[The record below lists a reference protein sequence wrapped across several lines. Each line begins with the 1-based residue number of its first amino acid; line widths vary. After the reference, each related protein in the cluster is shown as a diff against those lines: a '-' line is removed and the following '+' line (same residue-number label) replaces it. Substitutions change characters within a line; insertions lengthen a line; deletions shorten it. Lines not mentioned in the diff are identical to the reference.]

1 MTENNRPLIAGTY
14 KILKEIGSGGGG
26 IVYLGEHVRLGK
38 KVVLKAD
45 KRTLSAKPEVL
56 RREVDAL
63 KNLSHTYI
71 PQVYDFIEE
80 AGTIYTVMDFIDG
93 DSFDKPLK
101 NGVRFT
107 QVQVIEWAC
116 QLLEALSY
124 LHNRPPHGIL
134 HADIKPANIMLTPQG
149 DVRLIDFNI
158 ALALGEEGAIAVGRS
173 FGYASPEHYGQ
184 DFSPSTKTQITN
196 TQNPNTSITTDLST
210 ETVVDV
216 SNVETVMETDQQ
228 TSSQRNSSYS
238 YSSSKSIMLNVRSDI
253 YSLGATLYHILT
265 GEKPARN
272 APEVKPISPKDFS
285 PAVIAIIAKAMNPD
299 QEQRWNTAE
308 EMLDAFKHLR
318 ENDPRTKRYKKAV
331 TVTVSLLM
339 VLFLS
344 GGLTIF
350 AGQRMIEQEQRQ
362 LVEATRLLEQEQ
374 RLLAEEQSRIAEEQ
388 SQLAEEQGKLAQLN
402 EAYVLAE
409 YSANAL
415 RDGDII
421 TAIQYALEA
430 IALTDPVIAEAQ
442 KALTDALGVYDLSDG
457 YKNHK
462 TVELPSSPL
471 FMRISPDGKTAA
483 AIYASYVAVFDTETA
498 EIVATLP
505 TDRSALSEVKFRD
518 NNTIIYAGDKGI
530 SAYNFANSTALWMGR
545 PATSINISAD
555 GRSVAALYR
564 DEDFATVY
572 DTADGSITYE
582 INFDGKHQRVPVNDI
597 FANPDENIFALN
609 DDGTKLGISFSDGS
623 LWVYDLKDRQGD
635 IQIFDE
641 TFGFMDF
648 QGGFYQQFF
657 AFAANHPAESLFA
670 VIDTKELIQVGGFN
684 SHNAFSVLTDEN
696 GIYVKTNNILVSLC
710 PDTGEQ
716 TALVDTFERIE
727 SFAKSLNHTLITTRD
742 EFMFFDKNANL
753 VARHE
758 KEFGSDFLQI
768 TEGMALI
775 GSLDAPVIRIMK
787 YESHPHT
794 EIFSYDPSYRHDEA
808 RISAD
813 RQTVMLYSNE
823 SFRLYHINGD
833 FITEVSIPDAAHLND
848 KQYRRDEKGSRLEFI
863 YNDGTIRAY
872 CAKDGA
878 VLYETKGEP
887 PDMSL
892 FMEFFTD
899 KYRIEAPLHGTP
911 AAFDLITGELVRELE
926 RDSYLTYVT
935 QVGEYIVTEYMTG
948 DGFRF
953 GLLLNSQLETLAYL
967 PYLCDIVGDMLIFN
981 YKTGNL
987 RESRIFNIQELIG
1000 LTR

>member
-14 KILKEIGSGGGG
+14 KIIEEIGSGGGG
-26 IVYLGEHVRLGK
+26 VVYLSEHIRLGK

-101 NGVRFT
+101 QGVRFT
-107 QVQVIEWAC
+107 QVEVIEWAC

-158 ALALGEEGAIAVGRS
+158 ALALGEEGAVAVGRS

-184 DFSPSTKTQITN
+184 DFSSGTKSQN
-196 TQNPNTSITTDLST
+196 TNTSITTDLST

-216 SNVETVMETDQQ
+216 SDVETVLETNQQ
-228 TSSQRNSSYS
+228 TNSQRNLSYS
-238 YSSSKSIMLNVRSDI
+238 YSSSKTIMLNVRSDI

-272 APEVKPISPKDFS
+272 APEVKPISPKDYS

-308 EMLDAFKHLR
+308 EMLDAFKRLR

-331 TVTVSLLM
+331 TVTVSLLTI
-339 VLFLS
+339 LFLS
-344 GGLTIF
+344 GGLMIF
-350 AGQRMIEQEQRQ
+350 AGQRMIEQEQRL

-374 RLLAEEQSRIAEEQ
+374 RLLAAEQ

-415 RDGDII
+415 RDGDILA
-421 TAIQYALEA
+421 AIQYALEA
-430 IALTDPVIAEAQ
+430 IEKTDPVIAEAQ

-471 FMRISPDGKTAA
+471 FMQISPDGKTAA
-483 AIYASYVAVFDTETA
+483 AIYASCVAVFDTETA

-505 TDRSALSEVKFRD
+505 TDRSALSEVKFLD
-518 NNTIIYAGDKGI
+518 NNIIIYAGDKGI
-530 SAYNFANSTALWMGR
+530 SAYNFVSNTALWMSR
-545 PATSINISAD
+545 PATSISISAD

-572 DTADGSITYE
+572 DIVDGNIIYE
-582 INFDGKHQRVPVNDI
+582 ISFDGKHQRVPVNDI

-623 LWVYDLKDRQGD
+623 LWVYDLEDRQED

-641 TFGFMDF
+641 SSGFMSF

-670 VIDTKELIQVGGFN
+670 VIDTALLVQVGGFN
-684 SHNAFSVLTDEN
+684 SHNDFSVLTDEN
-696 GIYVKTNNILVSLC
+696 GIYVKTNNILVSID

-753 VARHE
+753 IARHE
-758 KEFGSDFLQI
+758 KEFGSDFLEI

-872 CAKDGA
+872 CAKDGT
-878 VLYETKGEP
+878 VLYETIGEP
-887 PDMSL
+887 PDLSL

-899 KYRIEAPLHGTP
+899 SFRIEAPLHGTP
-911 AAFDLITGELVRELE
+911 IAFDLMTGELVRELE

-935 QVGEYIVTEYMTG
+935 QVGEYIITEYMTG

-953 GLLLNSQLETLAYL
+953 GMLLNSQLETLAYL
-967 PYLCDIVGDMLIFN
+967 PFLSDIVGEMLIFN

-987 RESRIFNIQELIG
+987 RESHIYNLNELIG